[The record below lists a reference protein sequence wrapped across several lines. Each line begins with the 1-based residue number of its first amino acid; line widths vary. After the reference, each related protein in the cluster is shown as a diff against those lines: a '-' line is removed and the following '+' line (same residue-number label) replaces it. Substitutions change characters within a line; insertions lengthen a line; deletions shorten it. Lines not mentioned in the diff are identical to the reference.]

1 MGDAAVLPASR
12 DGEADVAAENDALPA
27 QGSLEE
33 AFPSLKGA
41 SESGPAAPAAP
52 ASGAGESND
61 TRDRRIANGKLYS
74 SGVASWRTRVA
85 ASTGPAEEH
94 GSTARARVFVR
105 VRPLFEHEAE
115 RGEWECVSTGEV
127 ANQGVTLHE
136 GTEMVQAGKGLV
148 KALRHHTFA
157 AARPLTDDDA
167 VFGEMS
173 RDLVSLAA
181 SGACATLFMLGMTG
195 SGASPAS
202 LAPPPPHAPPRPS
215 HHQTQTTF
223 ALA

>member
-1 MGDAAVLPASR
+1 MGDAAVLPVSR

-94 GSTARARVFVR
+94 GSSARARVFVR

-195 SGASPAS
+195 SGP
-202 LAPPPPHAPPRPS
+202 
-215 HHQTQTTF
+215 
-223 ALA
+223 